1 MRVPSSDADQAAPV
15 KLLLSYDPRPG
26 KREDYFQFFLG
37 EYVPH
42 LEHLGLRMTEAWH
55 TAYGSYPLRLT
66 GFMAPDRDYLDQ
78 VLQSETFIQLEVRL
92 LEFVSNYERRIV
104 PADQNFQY

>member
-1 MRVPSSDADQAAPV
+1 MNVPSFDEHQDTPV

-26 KREDYFQFFLG
+26 KREDYFQFVMG
-37 EYVPH
+37 EFVPY
-42 LEHLGLRMTEAWH
+42 LEHQGLRMIEAWH

-66 GFMAPDRDYLDQ
+66 GFRAPDRDYLDQ
-78 VLQSETFIQLEVRL
+78 VLESDTFIQLEIRL